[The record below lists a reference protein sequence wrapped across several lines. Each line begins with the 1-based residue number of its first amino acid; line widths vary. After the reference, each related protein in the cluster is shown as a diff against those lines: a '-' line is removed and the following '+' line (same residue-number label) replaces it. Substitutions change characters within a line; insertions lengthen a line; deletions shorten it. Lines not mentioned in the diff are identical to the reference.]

1 MFAARTTIW
10 FWLGLAVLI
19 VSGPA
24 RAQDL
29 YDPAVLRQFELSFVD
44 ADWETQLRQ
53 NYVSQTNILST
64 LVVDGVTYTDVGA
77 RIRGNTSFTRLPAGS
92 QKFSL
97 KLTLD
102 FVDPDQRLLGYDTIN
117 LNNGFRDPTFSREVV
132 YNNFVAQF
140 VPNIRANN
148 VVLSINGENWGVYN
162 NVQQGDKS
170 MLRSYF
176 VDEDGLRIS
185 CANNPNG
192 PGLRYNGPGPGGYG
206 DYEIQNDGGLVDP
219 LGALIAVT
227 FALTNEPLV
236 SWQNIDSLLA
246 IDPSIWSIALENLL
260 TDDDSYVNKGCDFA
274 TYTDPLDGRMHLL
287 QRDANETFS
296 EPDWSPTRNFGAT
309 NKPLLSRVLAVPELR
324 QRYMAHYR
332 TLLLLLDWD
341 SYLEP
346 IFAANRARLDAAV
359 QADTKKLYSY
369 QLFLDNFTTTV
380 NLPLPGLAG
389 GTLVGLQTFVD
400 ERSALMAG
408 IGELTAAGPQTADVQ
423 ASAESPNA
431 KDPVHITASVT
442 AADGAVEQVLLYYRA
457 ERSQRYENAPMLDDG
472 VSGDG
477 APADGVY
484 GALLPITALPGQKV
498 DYYVAAQSDNA
509 FDSLSFEPALAERG
523 PLQLEYF
530 FGSALGM
537 RITEWM
543 YSGAAGEFLE
553 LTNTSAEPIDLAG
566 WSVDD
571 NDATPGS
578 FDLSALGIVQPGES
592 VVITDALEQSFRDA
606 WSLAASVQVLGDLGV
621 VTGNNLGRNDAIHL
635 YDATNQLQ
643 DRLFYGDQDIPG
655 SIRAQNAS
663 GQPSCAAI
671 GFDNVLDWSSSVAG
685 DEFGSYAAVGDD
697 LGRPGFYDVAP
708 CQFIDTLFTD
718 SFE

>member
-1 MFAARTTIW
+1 MFAARTITL
-10 FWLGLAVLI
+10 FWLGLAAIFVI
-19 VSGPA
+19 GPA

-29 YDPAVLRQFELSFVD
+29 YDPAVLRHFELSFVD
-44 ADWETQLRQ
+44 SDWETQLRQ

-64 LVVDGVTYTDVGA
+64 LVVDGVTYPDVGV
-77 RIRGNTSFTRLPAGS
+77 RIRGNTSFTQLPAGS

-97 KLTLD
+97 KLKLD

-140 VPNIRANN
+140 IPNIRANN
-148 VVLSINGENWGVYN
+148 VVISINGDNWGVYN
-162 NVQQGDKS
+162 NVQQGNKS

-206 DYEIQNDGGLVDP
+206 NYEIQNDGGLADP
-219 LGALIAVT
+219 LGSLIAVT

-236 SWQNIDSLLA
+236 SWQNIDALLA
-246 IDPSIWSIALENLL
+246 IDPSIWSVALENLL

-296 EPDWSPTRNFGAT
+296 EPTWSPTRNFGAA

-359 QADTKKLYSY
+359 QADPKKIYSY

-389 GTLVGLQTFVD
+389 GTLVGLQPFV
-400 ERSALMAG
+400 EQRSAFMAG
-408 IGELTAAGPQTADVQ
+408 IGELTADGPQIANVQ

-431 KDPVHITASVT
+431 MDPVHITASV
-442 AADGAVEQVLLYYRA
+442 AASDGAVEQVLLYYRA
-457 ERSQRYENAPMLDDG
+457 ERSQRYANVAMLDDG
-472 VSGDG
+472 ASGDG

-509 FDSLSFEPALAERG
+509 FDSLSFEPVLAERG

-553 LTNTSAEPIDLAG
+553 LTNTSAGPIDLAG

-571 NDATPGS
+571 NGATPGV
-578 FDLSALGIVQPGES
+578 FDLSALGVVQPGES
-592 VVITDALEQSFRDA
+592 VVITDVLAQSFRDA
-606 WSLAASVQVLGDLGV
+606 WSLAASVQVLGELGV
-621 VTGNNLGRNDAIHL
+621 VSGNNLGRNDAIHL
-635 YDATNQLQ
+635 YDATDQLQ

-655 SIRAQNAS
+655 SIRARNAS
-663 GQPSCAAI
+663 GQPSCAAV

-708 CQFIDTLFTD
+708 CQFIDTLFAD